1 MHDRAPHTHATPQRT
16 APSCKPEPPAQTSP
30 PADKG
35 RLTPAAVTALQRAAG
50 NTAVMRALSVG
61 AAAPVQRRKPSANAP
76 TEHYAGK
83 AEQHPE
89 WPVFQSL
96 MQTAGCTEAETETA
110 WQLIL
115 GGLREQSDLNQQSAD
130 PSLSKQSASKLRASN
145 TWFKE
150 LVAFLGHKLKI
161 GQGSMALWSGGFD
174 TSKYAKSKGHTP
186 LEFSPLG
193 AVVDQLE
200 LHSDWRLQ
208 GKLWNAL
215 SVAYVSHA
223 TGPVHV
229 FMRAYDPTSVL
240 VKQEIPQLRKLQK
253 LNPNVELVW
262 HPLYT
267 TPDGKIHEITP
278 DLRLADDA
286 QYTSRDKCVAAMYTY
301 LLRMHDESNDQAG
314 PAYKDM
320 TNRLSA
326 NVNAK
331 A

>member
-1 MHDRAPHTHATPQRT
+1 MQDRAPHSHATPQRT
-16 APSCKPEPPAQTSP
+16 APSRKPKPPAQAP
-30 PADKG
+30 QPAG
-35 RLTPAAVTALQRAAG
+35 RSRLTDTAVMALQRTAG
-50 NTAVMRALSVG
+50 NSAVTRSLAADG
-61 AAAPVQRRKPSANAP
+61 AVPVQRRKPSANAP
-76 TEHYAGK
+76 TEHYA
-83 AEQHPE
+83 AEATRHPE

-96 MQTAGCTEAETETA
+96 MQTARCTEAETETA

-130 PSLSKQSASKLRASN
+130 PSLNKQDASKLRASN

-174 TSKYAKSKGHTP
+174 TSKYANSKGHTP

-193 AVVDQLE
+193 AVVDKLE
-200 LHSDWRLQ
+200 LHSDWALQ

-215 SVAYVSHA
+215 SVAYVNHA

-253 LNPNVELVW
+253 LNPNVKLVW

-267 TPDGKIHEITP
+267 TPDGQIHEITQ
-278 DLRLADDA
+278 DLRLTDNAPYA
-286 QYTSRDKCVAAMYTY
+286 SRDRCVASMYMY

-320 TNRLSA
+320 TGRLAA
-326 NVNAK
+326 NVNPK

>member
-1 MHDRAPHTHATPQRT
+1 MHDRAPHAHATPQRT
-16 APSCKPEPPAQTSP
+16 APSRKPKPPAQASP
-30 PADKG
+30 PADKSQ
-35 RLTPAAVTALQRAAG
+35 LTDAAVMALQRTAG
-50 NTAVMRALSVG
+50 NTAVTRSLAAG
-61 AAAPVQRRKPSANAP
+61 AGVSVQRRKPSANAP
-76 TEHYAGK
+76 TEHYAAK

-96 MQTAGCTEAETETA
+96 MQTAQCTAAETETA

-130 PSLSKQSASKLRASN
+130 PSLSKEDAGKLRASN

-174 TSKYAKSKGHTP
+174 TSKYANSKGHTP

-200 LHSDWRLQ
+200 MHADWRLQ

-215 SVAYVSHA
+215 SVAYVNHA

-229 FMRAYDPTSVL
+229 FMRAYDPSSVL

-253 LNPNVELVW
+253 LNPNVKLVW

-267 TPDGKIHEITP
+267 TPDGKIHEITQ
-278 DLRLADDA
+278 DLRLTADA
-286 QYTSRDKCVAAMYTY
+286 PYASRDRCVAAMYTY
-301 LLRMHDESNDQAG
+301 LLRMHDDSNDQASH
-314 PAYKDM
+314 AYKDM
-320 TNRLSA
+320 TDRLAA